1 VSESEAS
8 RVILRSSI
16 DDLHSLYE
24 KREVSPVEVLEAV
37 LERLEQLEPRLN
49 AFVTMLPEEARK
61 QAKEAENLFSKG
73 EPTSKLTGIPVSIKD
88 IFMTDGI
95 RTTVGSRIMK
105 DHVPDYDASVYTVL
119 KSSGAVV
126 FGKNNMLEFAYGFVH
141 PDYGQCN
148 NPWDTNRTAGGSSS
162 GSASSVAAGIG
173 HASIGTDTGG
183 SIRIPASFC
192 GIVGLK
198 PTYEAVSREGCFPL
212 SHTLDHV
219 GPLTRTVRD
228 NAALMEILAPTIPLS
243 GFRSGQSTAGIRV
256 GVISNLMGD
265 PLGREVRSLVES
277 AIHSLC
283 DLGAEVTDVRI
294 PGIETVH
301 DTAMPILLTEASYH
315 HKRWYP
321 ERADDYADGTRA
333 NLAEGF
339 KVSGVD
345 YVEALQE
352 RRRFTQTVDQI
363 FDDVDVLVCPTA
375 PFTAT
380 ESDPD
385 FEGGAIDYILR
396 TVPFDVTGHP
406 ALTVPAGNTESQN
419 LPAGMELIAG
429 RRREDTLYR
438 VAAAYEEHMGGF
450 ARPPL

>member
-1 VSESEAS
+1 VSEE
-8 RVILRSSI
+8 VLFSSI
-16 DDLHSLYE
+16 DEVHSLY
-24 KREVSPVEVLEAV
+24 KNKKLSPVEVLEAV
-37 LERLEQLEPRLN
+37 LERLEELEPLLN
-49 AFVTMLPEEARK
+49 AFITTLPEEARE
-61 QAKEAENLFSKG
+61 QAKKAEDLFSKG
-73 EPTSKLTGIPVSIKD
+73 EPTSKLTGIPVSVKD
-88 IFMTDGI
+88 IFMTEGI
-95 RTTVGSRIMK
+95 RTTMGSRIMK
-105 DHVPDYDASVYTVL
+105 DHVPDYDAYVYTAL

-126 FGKNNMLEFAYGFVH
+126 FGKNSMLEFAYGFVH

-162 GSASSVAAGIG
+162 GSASAVAAGIG
-173 HASIGTDTGG
+173 YASIGTDTGG

-219 GPLTRTVRD
+219 GPLTSTVRD

-243 GFRSGQSTAGIRV
+243 GFRSGQSAEGIRV
-256 GVISNLMGD
+256 GVVSNLMGA

-277 AIHSLC
+277 AIDRLR

-345 YVEALQE
+345 YVKALQE
-352 RRRFTQTVDQI
+352 RRHFTQTVNRI
-363 FDDVDVLVCPTA
+363 FNDVDVLVCPTA

-380 ESDPD
+380 ETDPD
-385 FEGGAIDYILR
+385 FEGGAIEYILR

-406 ALTVPAGNTESQN
+406 ALTVPAGNNESQN
-419 LPAGMELIAG
+419 LPAGMELIAAH
-429 RRREDTLYR
+429 RREDTLYR
-438 VAAAYEEHMGGF
+438 LAAAYEEHVGGF
-450 ARPPL
+450 ERPPL

>member
-1 VSESEAS
+1 MTNKKMED
-8 RVILRSSI
+8 LLFSSI
-16 DDLHSLYE
+16 DEVRSGYE
-24 KREVSPVEVLEAV
+24 AREVSPVEVLEAT
-37 LERLEQLEPRLN
+37 LTRLEELEPRLN
-49 AFVTMLPEEARK
+49 AFVTVLPEAARK
-61 QAKEAENLFSKG
+61 QAEEAEARFLRNEPVG
-73 EPTSKLTGIPVSIKD
+73 ELAGIPVSLKD
-88 IFMTDGI
+88 LFATKGV
-95 RTTVGSRIMK
+95 RTSMGSRIMK
-105 DHVPDYDASVYTVL
+105 DHVPDGDSYVYSAL
-119 KSSGAVV
+119 RRAGAVV

-148 NPWDTNRTAGGSSS
+148 NPWNTDRTSGGSSS

-173 HASIGTDTGG
+173 YASIGTDTGG

-243 GFRSGQSTAGIRV
+243 GFRSGQSAAGIRV

-277 AIHSLC
+277 AIHSLR

-352 RRRFTQTVDQI
+352 RRRFTQTVDQF

-380 ESDPD
+380 EFDPD

>member
-1 VSESEAS
+1 VSEK
-8 RVILRSSI
+8 LLFSSV
-16 DDLHSLYE
+16 DEVHSLYKKKE
-24 KREVSPVEVLEAV
+24 LSPVEVLEAV
-37 LERLEQLEPRLN
+37 FERLEELEPMLN
-49 AFVTMLPEEARK
+49 AFITTLPEEARE
-61 QAKEAENLFSKG
+61 QAKKAEDLFSKG
-73 EPTSKLTGIPVSIKD
+73 EPTGKLTGIPVSVKD
-88 IFMTDGI
+88 IFMTAGI
-95 RTTVGSRIMK
+95 RTTMGSRIMK
-105 DHVPDYDASVYTVL
+105 DHVPDYDAYVYTAL

-126 FGKNNMLEFAYGFVH
+126 LGKNSMLEFAYGFVH

-173 HASIGTDTGG
+173 YASIGTDTGG

-243 GFRSGQSTAGIRV
+243 GFASGQSAAGIRV

-265 PLGREVRSLVES
+265 PLGREVRSLVGS
-277 AIHSLC
+277 AIDRLR
-283 DLGAEVTDVRI
+283 DVGAEVADVRV
-294 PGIETVH
+294 PGIEAVH

-339 KVSGVD
+339 KVSGAD

-380 ESDPD
+380 ETDPD
-385 FEGGAIDYILR
+385 FEGGAIEYILR

-438 VAAAYEEHMGGF
+438 LAAAYEEHMGGF

>member
-1 VSESEAS
+1 MSEK
-8 RVILRSSI
+8 LLFSSV
-16 DDLHSLYE
+16 DEVHSLYKKKE
-24 KREVSPVEVLEAV
+24 LSPVEVLEAV
-37 LERLEQLEPRLN
+37 FERLEELEPMLN
-49 AFVTMLPEEARK
+49 AFITTLPEEARE
-61 QAKEAENLFSKG
+61 QAKKAEDLFSKG
-73 EPTSKLTGIPVSIKD
+73 EPTGKLTGIPVSVKD
-88 IFMTDGI
+88 IFMTAGI
-95 RTTVGSRIMK
+95 RTTMGSRIMK
-105 DHVPDYDASVYTVL
+105 DHVPDYNAYVYTAL

-126 FGKNNMLEFAYGFVH
+126 FGKNSMLEFAYGFVH

-173 HASIGTDTGG
+173 YASIGTDTGG

-198 PTYEAVSREGCFPL
+198 PTYEAISREGCFPL

-243 GFRSGQSTAGIRV
+243 GFASGQSAAGIRV

-265 PLGREVRSLVES
+265 PLGREVRALVES
-277 AIHSLC
+277 AIDRLR
-283 DLGAEVTDVRI
+283 DVGAEVADVRV
-294 PGIETVH
+294 PGIEAVH

-345 YVEALQE
+345 YVGALQE
-352 RRRFTQTVDQI
+352 RRCFTQTVDRI
-363 FDDVDVLVCPTA
+363 FEDVDVLVCPTA

-380 ESDPD
+380 ETDPD

-406 ALTVPAGNTESQN
+406 ALTVPAGNTKSQN

>member
-1 VSESEAS
+1 MSEK
-8 RVILRSSI
+8 LLFSSI
-16 DDLHSLYE
+16 DEVHSLYKSKE
-24 KREVSPVEVLEAV
+24 LSPVEVLEAV
-37 LERLEQLEPRLN
+37 LERLEDLEPMLN
-49 AFVTMLPEEARK
+49 AFITTLSEEARE
-61 QAKEAENLFSKG
+61 QAKKAEGLFSKG
-73 EPTSKLTGIPVSIKD
+73 EPTSKLTGIPVSVKD
-88 IFMTDGI
+88 IFMTEGI
-95 RTTVGSRIMK
+95 RTTMGSRIMK
-105 DHVPDYDASVYTVL
+105 DHVPDYDAYVYTAL

-126 FGKNNMLEFAYGFVH
+126 FGKNSMLEFAYGFVH

-173 HASIGTDTGG
+173 YASIGTDTGG

-228 NAALMEILAPTIPLS
+228 NAALMEILAPTLPLS
-243 GFRSGQSTAGIRV
+243 GFMFGQSAAGIRV

-277 AIHSLC
+277 AIDRLR

-352 RRRFTQTVDQI
+352 RRRFAQTVDRI
-363 FDDVDVLVCPTA
+363 FDDVDILVCPTA

-380 ESDPD
+380 ETDPD

-406 ALTVPAGNTESQN
+406 ALTIPVGNTESGN

-438 VAAAYEEHMGGF
+438 VAAAYEEDLGGF

>member
-1 VSESEAS
+1 VSEK
-8 RVILRSSI
+8 LLFSSI
-16 DDLHSLYE
+16 DEVHSLYKNKE
-24 KREVSPVEVLEAV
+24 LSPVEVLEAV
-37 LERLEQLEPRLN
+37 LERLEELEPMLN
-49 AFVTMLPEEARK
+49 AFITTLPEEARG
-61 QAKEAENLFSKG
+61 QAKKAEDLFSKG
-73 EPTSKLTGIPVSIKD
+73 EPTSKLTGIPVSVKD
-88 IFMTDGI
+88 IFMTEEI
-95 RTTVGSRIMK
+95 RTTMGSRIMK
-105 DHVPDYDASVYTVL
+105 DHVPDYDAYVYTAL

-126 FGKNNMLEFAYGFVH
+126 FGKNSMLEFAYGFVH

-173 HASIGTDTGG
+173 YASIGTDTGG

-243 GFRSGQSTAGIRV
+243 DFRSGQSAAGIRV

-277 AIHSLC
+277 AIERLR

-321 ERADDYADGTRA
+321 ERADDYSDGTRA

-339 KVSGVD
+339 KISGVD
-345 YVEALQE
+345 YVEALQQ
-352 RRRFTQTVDQI
+352 RRHFTQTVDRI

-380 ESDPD
+380 ETDPD

-396 TVPFDVTGHP
+396 TVPFDVSGHP

-429 RRREDTLYR
+429 RRREDALYR
-438 VAAAYEEHMGGF
+438 LAAAYEEHMGGF